1 MPSVDVQLWV
11 DESELAELELSA
23 FLNRLFLGDS
33 GSKIGDVSL
42 VLSMR
47 LLFNEIAEIT
57 FFFGVSASI
66 CLVADF

>member
-57 FFFGVSASI
+57 FFLGVSASI
-66 CLVADF
+66 FLVADF

>member
-66 CLVADF
+66 FLVVDF